1 MNVSNAGRSS
11 RESERQ
17 PTAPRSSAHPP
28 GSPDVLLRCPR
39 RHAAILESR
48 SSYVTVSEHRAQDN
62 ATFVTSQAPLRLSPM
77 LLSDRDLLVEI
88 DGGSLG
94 LDPFDA
100 SLIQPSSID
109 VRLDRYFRVFN
120 NSKYTHIDPK
130 VQQDELT

>member
-1 MNVSNAGRSS
+1 
-11 RESERQ
+11 
-17 PTAPRSSAHPP
+17 
-28 GSPDVLLRCPR
+28 
-39 RHAAILESR
+39 
-48 SSYVTVSEHRAQDN
+48 
-62 ATFVTSQAPLRLSPM
+62 M

-88 DGGSLG
+88 DGGSLS

-130 VQQDELT
+130 IQQDELTTLVEVDGDDRSFLAAAFGDSSVPLAQERFWGLPA